1 MTRLGLIDEY
11 QLIRV
16 PVAIGTGH
24 SPFADLDAHLKL
36 ELVREQRFASGA
48 HGQILVPKS

>member
-11 QLIRV
+11 QLTWV

-24 SPFADLDAHLKL
+24 SPFADLDQHLKL
-36 ELVREQRFASGA
+36 NLVREQRFASGA
-48 HGQILVPKS
+48 HGQILVPK